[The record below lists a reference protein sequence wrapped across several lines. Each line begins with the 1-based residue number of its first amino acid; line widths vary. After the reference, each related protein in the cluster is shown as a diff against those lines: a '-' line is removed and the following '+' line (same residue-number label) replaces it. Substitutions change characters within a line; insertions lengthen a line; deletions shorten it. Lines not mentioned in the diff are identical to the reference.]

1 MSDDLY
7 DRQRRLPGIGD
18 AGQSA
23 IERSSARLPSGP
35 SAGVALAYL
44 VRAGVG
50 SVAILHEAT
59 SLDQLSGQRP
69 ATSSE
74 QLSGQRPATSSEQLS
89 GQRPATSSEQLSG
102 PSFPHLHGFRFSA
115 PLELARGAHLA
126 LSHLIHSLR
135 TQ

>member
-18 AGQSA
+18 SGQSA
-23 IERSSARLPSGP
+23 IERSSARLPSGA
-35 SAGVALAYL
+35 SAGVALSYL

-59 SLDQLSGQRP
+59 SSNQ
-69 ATSSE
+69 ASS
-74 QLSGQRPATSSEQLS
+74 
-89 GQRPATSSEQLSG
+89 

-115 PLELARGAHLA
+115 PLEFARGAHLA

>member
-1 MSDDLY
+1 MSDELY

-18 AGQSA
+18 AGQAA
-23 IERSSARLPSGP
+23 IERSKARLPSGP
-35 SAGVALAYL
+35 SAGVALSYL

-50 SVAILHEAT
+50 SVAILQHP
-59 SLDQLSGQRP
+59 SFGQKP

-74 QLSGQRPATSSEQLS
+74 QSA
-89 GQRPATSSEQLSG
+89 
-102 PSFPHLHGFRFSA
+102 SFPHLNGFRFSA

-126 LSHLIHSLR
+126 LSHLIYSVK

>member
-1 MSDDLY
+1 MNDELY

-18 AGQSA
+18 AGQAA
-23 IERSSARLPSGP
+23 IERSRARLPSGP
-35 SAGVALAYL
+35 SASAALSYL

-50 SVAILHEAT
+50 SVAILH
-59 SLDQLSGQRP
+59 DPLSGQRP

-74 QLSGQRPATSSEQLS
+74 QSA
-89 GQRPATSSEQLSG
+89 
-102 PSFPHLHGFRFSA
+102 SFPHLHGFRFSA

-126 LSHLIHSLR
+126 LSHLIHSVR